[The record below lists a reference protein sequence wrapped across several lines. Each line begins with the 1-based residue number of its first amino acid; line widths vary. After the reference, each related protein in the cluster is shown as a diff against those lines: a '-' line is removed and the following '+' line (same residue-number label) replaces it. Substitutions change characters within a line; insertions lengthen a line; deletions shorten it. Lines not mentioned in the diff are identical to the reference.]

1 MRKIVSSK
9 TRKIHHFETIW
20 ISDIHLGS
28 KGAKAL
34 ELLNFLSITNSNKLY
49 LVGDIIDCWRL
60 RKRWYWPQEH
70 NDVMA
75 KILEKSRA
83 GTEVIYIPGNH
94 DDLIRQF
101 VEHKFGEI
109 HIKMDDVHITK
120 NGKKIWVMHG
130 DLFDS
135 IIQHFRWLAFIGDG
149 LYTILLGFNGILNA
163 VRRLFRLEYWSL
175 SKFLKQKV
183 KQAVSFLSA
192 FETGL
197 MNETRKR
204 ECDGVVCGHIH
215 KAEIKIIDGL
225 IYANDGDWVESK
237 TALIEDK
244 DGYISLI
251 SYDDFT
257 IGDLP
262 SK

>member
-1 MRKIVSSK
+1 MASKKQKISQ
-9 TRKIHHFETIW
+9 FETIW
-20 ISDIHLGS
+20 ISDVHLGS
-28 KGAKAL
+28 KGAKAT
-34 ELLNFLSITNSNKLY
+34 ELLNFLTATESRKLY

-60 RKRWYWPQEH
+60 RKRWYWPQTH
-70 NDVMA
+70 NDVMQ
-75 KILEKSRA
+75 KIMEKSRA

-101 VEHKFGEI
+101 VEHKFGNI
-109 HIKMDDVHITK
+109 QIMMDDIHITK
-120 NGKKIWVMHG
+120 DGKKFWVMHG

-135 IIQHFRWLAFIGDG
+135 IIQHVRWLAFIGDG
-149 LYTILLGFNGILNA
+149 LYTLLLGVNGIFNA
-163 VRRLFRLEYWSL
+163 IRRLFRLEYWSL

-204 ECDGVVCGHIH
+204 GCDGVVCGHIH

-225 IYANDGDWVESK
+225 VYANDGDWVESK
-237 TALIEDK
+237 TALTEDEN
-244 DGYISLI
+244 GIISLI
-251 SYDDFT
+251 NFDEFISD
-257 IGDLP
+257 IH
-262 SK
+262 K

>member
-1 MRKIVSSK
+1 MSSNIQQ
-9 TRKIHHFETIW
+9 IHQFETIW

-34 ELLNFLSITNSNKLY
+34 ELLHFLSITHSKKLY

-60 RKRWYWPQEH
+60 RRRWYWPQEH

-109 HIKMDDVHITK
+109 QIFMDDIHVTK

-135 IIQHFRWLAFIGDG
+135 IIQHARWLAFIGDG
-149 LYTILLGFNGILNA
+149 LYTILLGVNGILNA
-163 VRRLFRLEYWSL
+163 IRRLFRLEYWSL

-192 FETGL
+192 FETGI
-197 MNETRKR
+197 MNETKKR
-204 ECDGVVCGHIH
+204 GCDGVVCGHIH
-215 KAEIKIIDGL
+215 KAEIKLIDGL

-237 TALIEDK
+237 TALIEDIE
-244 DGYISLI
+244 GEFLLI
-251 SYDDFT
+251 SYDNL
-257 IGDLP
+257 INSVAP
-262 SK
+262 MK